1 MQEQFNY
8 SYLRGFIKEHYKSNE
23 RFAKFIGIGTNALY
37 ERLANKV
44 PFTQREIYKVANEDL
59 DRKLTSDEVELLFF
73 KVY

>member
-37 ERLANKV
+37 ERLSNKV
-44 PFTQREIYKVANEDL
+44 PFTQRDIYRVSNYSI
-59 DRKLTSDEVELLFF
+59 DRKLTPDEVELLFF

>member
-23 RFAKFIGIGTNALY
+23 RFAKFIGIGINALY

-44 PFTQREIYKVANEDL
+44 PFTQRDIYRVANYSL
-59 DRKLTSDEVELLFF
+59 DRKLTPDEVELLFF